1 MITLVRICVHI
12 LDVTVNIEVTVEF
25 CAFLT
30 QMITIFP
37 WLILNQFSV
46 EHLNVSR
53 EAEFTQSSPHH

>member
-1 MITLVRICVHI
+1 MITLVRICGHI
-12 LDVTVNIEVTVEF
+12 HDVSVNIEVTVEF

-46 EHLNVSR
+46 ERLNVSR
-53 EAEFTQSSPHH
+53 EAELTQSSPHH